1 MAGGCVCA
9 EKSKVKLVP
18 ILKNDNCM
26 FFLQGIAVGLSTPL
40 PSFISA
46 IPMMQCFNSWSS
58 RARRG
63 CGNHGIPVKEKN
75 GAGIARRKNG
85 NVPMNQ
91 GLRPDSVTAKI
102 PLSPEAV
109 SDSALQQVLRET
121 V

>member
-1 MAGGCVCA
+1 MCA

-26 FFLQGIAVGLSTPL
+26 FFLQGIAVGLSTHL

-63 CGNHGIPVKEKN
+63 CGNHGIPVKGKN

-102 PLSPEAV
+102 PLSPEAL